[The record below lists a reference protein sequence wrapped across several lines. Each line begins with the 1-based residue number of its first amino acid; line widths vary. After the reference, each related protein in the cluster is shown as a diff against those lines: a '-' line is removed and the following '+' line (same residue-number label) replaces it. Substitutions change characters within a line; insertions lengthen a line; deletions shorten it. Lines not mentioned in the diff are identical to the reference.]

1 MNQQSL
7 SYDQIS
13 SFLSNL
19 NNPNVSVET
28 IGNSA
33 QGKDILCAVISK
45 DPMKYGITYC
55 IDQYEELKKNKEP
68 FSTGSMSG
76 RKIPIVINASIHGH
90 EPVGTQAVLDLVNYL
105 TSTEKAEVQELL
117 ERFIFLCVVCAN
129 PDGLDDVTRCN
140 KNGFDLNRDFIF
152 QTQPETQAIVK
163 LIKTCN
169 PIVLFDLHGYISKDK
184 EKIGL
189 IEPCTVPHNPNYEY
203 DLYIKWALPMAK
215 GMENFILNKKDHF
228 SSKYYKD
235 MKGVCIPYRDLSKGW
250 DDYSP
255 FSTAMYSMLH
265 GAIGITIE
273 APTRGKDGIRW
284 MVNAVLGACHFLKNR
299 SKEILVDYHIFLLR
313 GINQTHPNHSK
324 SFFPYAYILPKPEH
338 DCNTMNKLVEHL
350 LDNGIDVDV
359 TLEKI
364 IVDDQLVPKESF
376 IVHMNQAKAIL
387 ANTFLG
393 KGDNNLTVKMTDSC
407 VWCLPLLWGVEII
420 AISSPIVVRT
430 KKAFNARIQPQI
442 SKTGPYEINPFS
454 TESLRLIQKL
464 LLKGAKIYQSN
475 SGNIIIDD
483 EGKDWIRSMIKAAGI
498 SANYVDDQAIQSSK
512 IWRAKKIGIIYD
524 GGLYYKKSHAGLK
537 MSLLKLGYQVKEIH
551 PRELTK
557 KKTLMM
563 IDVLIYNGFEHLF
576 LLESQLKDPY
586 KQYVLASSDEYN
598 ACRDTIS
605 HFLSNGGRFIA
616 IGAGPSKVTKKMLK
630 LTNLNVNISGWN
642 DNAIVQVDYHQNP
655 ITNGYSP
662 NNIGFVY
669 RPVWYTNTDNMEVL
683 ASFSTSPQSFIA
695 GYWPD
700 FNKAKGLPV
709 IIKDKNLDVILI
721 GLEICHRS
729 QPEYL
734 FRLLV
739 NAIHA

>member
-1 MNQQSL
+1 MSQQSL
-7 SYDQIS
+7 AYDQIIN
-13 SFLSNL
+13 FFNNL
-19 NNPNVSVET
+19 NNPNVHVEAIGKSV
-28 IGNSA
+28 
-33 QGKDILCAVISK
+33 QGKDILCAVISE
-45 DPMKYGITYC
+45 DPRKYGISYC
-55 IDQYEELKKNKEP
+55 KDQYEELKNNKKP
-68 FSTGSMSG
+68 FSTSSMSE

-90 EPVGTQAVLDLVNYL
+90 ETVGTQAVLDLVNYL
-105 TSTEKAEVQELL
+105 ISIEKAEVQELL

-129 PDGLDDVTRCN
+129 PDGLDDGTRCN

-169 PIVLFDLHGYISKDK
+169 PIILFDLHGYISTDKDN
-184 EKIGL
+184 IGL

-215 GMENFILNKKDHF
+215 GMEKFIQKKKDYF
-228 SSKYYKD
+228 TSKYYKD
-235 MKGVCIPYRDLSKGW
+235 IKGVCIPYRDLSKGW

-255 FSTAMYSMLH
+255 TSTAMYSMLH

-273 APTRGKDGIRW
+273 APTRGNDGIRW
-284 MVNAVLGACHFLKNR
+284 MVNAILGACHYLKNR
-299 SKEILVDYHIFLLR
+299 RKKILYDYHTFLQR
-313 GINQTHPNHSK
+313 GINKSHPNHPK
-324 SFFPYAYILPKPEH
+324 NFFPSAYIFPKPDH
-338 DCNTMNKLVEHL
+338 DCNAMNKLVEHL
-350 LDNGIDVDV
+350 LYNGVDVDI
-359 TLEKI
+359 TLKKI
-364 IVDDQLVPKESF
+364 IVDDQLVPKGSY
-376 IVHMNQAKAIL
+376 IIYMNQAKAIL
-387 ANTFLG
+387 ANTLLF
-393 KGDNNLTVKMTDSC
+393 KGDKDFPLKMTDLC
-407 VWCLPLLWGVEII
+407 VWCLPLLWGVESI
-420 AISSPIVVRT
+420 ATSSPIAIQT
-430 KKAFNARIQPQI
+430 KKVFNVSNQSQI

-454 TESLRLIQKL
+454 MESLRLIQKL
-464 LLKGAKIYQSN
+464 LLNDVKIYQSN

-498 SANYVDDQAIQSSK
+498 SANSVDNQAIQSSK
-512 IWRAKKIGIIYD
+512 VWRTKKIGIIYD
-524 GGLYYKKSHAGLK
+524 GGLFYKQSHAGLK

-551 PRELTK
+551 PRELTN

-563 IDVLIYNGFEHLF
+563 LDVLIYNGFEHLF
-576 LLESQLKDPY
+576 LLKSQLKDPY
-586 KQYVLASSDEYN
+586 KQYVLASNNEYN

-616 IGAGPSKVTKKMLK
+616 IGAGPSKVARKMLK
-630 LTNLNVNISGWN
+630 LTNLTINISGWN

-655 ITNGYSP
+655 ITNGYSQK
-662 NNIGFVY
+662 NTGFVY

-683 ASFSTSPQSFIA
+683 ASFSSSTPSVIA

-721 GLEICHRS
+721 GLEICHRA
-729 QPEYL
+729 QPDYL

>member
-7 SYDQIS
+7 SYDQINN
-13 SFLSNL
+13 LLKNL
-19 NNPNVSVET
+19 NKPNVSVET
-28 IGNSA
+28 IGKSV
-33 QGKDILCAVISK
+33 QGKDILCVVISK
-45 DPMKYGITYC
+45 DPRKYGIAYC
-55 IDQYEELKKNKEP
+55 KDQYEELKNNKEP
-68 FSTGSMSG
+68 FITGSKSEG
-76 RKIPIVINASIHGH
+76 KIPIVINASIHGH
-90 EPVGTQAVLDLVNYL
+90 ELVGTQAVLDFVIYL

-129 PDGLDDVTRCN
+129 PDGLDDVTRFN
-140 KNGFDLNRDFIF
+140 ENGFDLNRDFIF

-169 PIVLFDLHGYISKDK
+169 PIVLFDLHGYVSKDK

-189 IEPCTVPHNPNYEY
+189 IEPSTIPHNPNYEY

-228 SSKYYKD
+228 SSKDYQNI
-235 MKGVCIPYRDLSKGW
+235 KGVCIPYRDLSRDW

-273 APTRGKDGIRW
+273 APSRGKDGIQW
-284 MVNAVLGACHFLKNR
+284 MVNAILGACHFLKNR
-299 SKEILVDYHIFLLR
+299 SKEILSDYHIFLQR
-313 GINQTHPNHSK
+313 GINQTHPNHS
-324 SFFPYAYILPKPEH
+324 SNFFPYAYIFPKPEH
-338 DCNTMNKLVEHL
+338 DCNAMNKLVEHL
-350 LDNGIDVDV
+350 LDNGIDVDI

-364 IVDDQLVPKESF
+364 LVNDQLVPKGSF
-376 IVHMNQAKAIL
+376 IIHMNQAKAIL

-393 KGDNNLTVKMTDSC
+393 KGDKDFTVKMTDLC
-407 VWCLPLLWGVEII
+407 AWCLPLLWGVESI
-420 AISSPIVVRT
+420 AISSPIAVQT
-430 KKAFNARIQPQI
+430 KKAFNASNQPQI

-464 LLKGAKIYQSN
+464 LLKGVKIYQST

-483 EGKDWIRSMIKAAGI
+483 DGNNRIRSMIQAAGI
-498 SANYVDDQAIQSSK
+498 SANYVDDQTIQSSK

-537 MSLLKLGYQVKEIH
+537 MSLLKLGYQIKEIH
-551 PRELTK
+551 PQELANK
-557 KKTLMM
+557 NTLMN

-576 LLESQLKDPY
+576 LLKSQVKDPY
-586 KQYVLASSDEYN
+586 KNYVLASEDQYN
-598 ACRDTIS
+598 ACKDTIN
-605 HFLSNGGRFIA
+605 HFLNNGGKFIA
-616 IGAGPSKVTKKMLK
+616 IGAGPSKVTKKILN
-630 LTNLNVNISGWN
+630 LTNINVNLSNWN
-642 DNAIVQVDYHQNP
+642 DNAIVQVDYHQNS

-662 NNIGFVY
+662 KSIGFVY

-683 ASFSTSPQSFIA
+683 ASFSSSPQSFIA

-721 GLEICHRS
+721 GLEICYRA